1 MSSDPF
7 SLFDMTLAF
16 LTGTAVGAAGK
27 YMADLYTDQRHKK
40 EAIVAERQGFLRMKK
55 QMPSLLGEM
64 KENLFRNQSLHLRE
78 FVILSSPGV
87 TFIHDRPRMQFFE
100 SEHPSARNQVT
111 ILLNEGHVEIVN
123 DGQCPIY
130 RVNEAFVSQIQNDA

>member
-1 MSSDPF
+1 MSSEPF
-7 SLFDMTLAF
+7 WLLDMTLAF

-40 EAIVAERQGFLRMKK
+40 ETIAAERQGFLRMRK
-55 QMPSLLGEM
+55 QMPNLLGEM

-78 FVILSSPGV
+78 FVILPSPGV

-111 ILLNEGHVEIVN
+111 ILLNEGYIEIVK

-130 RVNEAFVSQIQNDA
+130 RLSEAFISQLHGNN